1 MSVSG
6 RLGDALGD
14 SSHSKD
20 VMSLVLQTQ
29 IHQQQFK
36 THLRNQEQLI
46 NQDFDKLLQ
55 QLTQDFNKLKSDM
68 IAIFK
73 NYQQELMDLG
83 KVVEKMI
90 QEYYQHK
97 GELKDYN
104 NDFDNFLKDII
115 KVSLIIIYSFKIK

>member
-1 MSVSG
+1 
-6 RLGDALGD
+6 
-14 SSHSKD
+14 
-20 VMSLVLQTQ
+20 
-29 IHQQQFK
+29 
-36 THLRNQEQLI
+36 
-46 NQDFDKLLQ
+46 
-55 QLTQDFNKLKSDM
+55 M
-68 IAIFK
+68 ISIFK

-115 KVSLIIIYSFKIK
+115 KVINQFYKIASRLNSLIGSQISPIESQLTTNLDSLFQFEETHVKHHSTSVQGKLYFLENSLNSNWWTG